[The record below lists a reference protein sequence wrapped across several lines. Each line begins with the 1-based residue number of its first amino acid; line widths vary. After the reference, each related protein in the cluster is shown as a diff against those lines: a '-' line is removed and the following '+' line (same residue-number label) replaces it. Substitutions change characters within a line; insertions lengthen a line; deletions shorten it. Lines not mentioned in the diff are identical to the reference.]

1 MTSQFDDDGH
11 CNDGN
16 KFQYCL
22 RYMEML
28 CYNPLQKSSESQ
40 VYPIIKSYGL
50 NYFISLPKCL

>member
-16 KFQYCL
+16 KCQYCL

-50 NYFISLPKCL
+50 NYFIS